1 MDAVFVCASAMMFV
15 AIVGMVAGCDKLGV
29 GK

>member
-1 MDAVFVCASAMMFV
+1 MDFLFLGVIALSFV

-29 GK
+29 RK